1 MRLGLGSASR
11 VSVPYGAAAGLPRE
25 WPSDRCRS
33 CPAGTEG
40 RGGRRALAWPAA
52 PSAGG
57 LPTEKS
63 GGMFA
68 FPPQINNK
76 TKTSPNPLTGLV
88 SRVTQYRY
96 REGDR
101 SSQECRRPRAVLSA
115 CPPQRGQEAD
125 DGGRGSADRCRV
137 TGRGVVSVVL
147 KPGIRVFFFKQTWN
161 RTALVINAVTGR
173 QTRRKTAGQLS
184 ST

>member
-1 MRLGLGSASR
+1 MPFLPRRDGR
-11 VSVPYGAAAGLPRE
+11 QRGAAGA
-25 WPSDRCRS
+25 SV
-33 CPAGTEG
+33 
-40 RGGRRALAWPAA
+40 PAA

-76 TKTSPNPLTGLV
+76 TKTSPRPPKGLV

-96 REGDR
+96 RERDR
-101 SSQECRRPRAVLSA
+101 SSQVCGRPRAVLSA
-115 CPPQRGQEAD
+115 CPPRRGQEKD

-161 RTALVINAVTGR
+161 RTALVINTVTGR
-173 QTRRKTAGQLS
+173 QTRPREQDSQLYVR
-184 ST
+184 TR